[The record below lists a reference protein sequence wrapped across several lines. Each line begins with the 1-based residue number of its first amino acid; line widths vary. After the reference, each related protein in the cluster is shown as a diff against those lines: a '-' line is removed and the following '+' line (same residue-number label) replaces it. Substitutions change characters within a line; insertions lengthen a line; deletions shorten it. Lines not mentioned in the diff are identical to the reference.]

1 MARTNA
7 TNFSGA
13 LQFPYATAATDLF
26 HKEDVQTL
34 ALAVDQHDHSSGK
47 GLILATAAI
56 PANSITSAMIVN
68 GTITGADIATNTI
81 VGSNIAPQTI
91 VGGNLVDGTVGSQQ
105 ITDGGVAT
113 VDLAANAVTQARFL
127 TGTTANPTT
136 TSATLVDLPEVTL
149 TFTSGGTAAVSTQVL
164 IWLSGSFYDS
174 TVSAICTFGI
184 NIDSADVIIAPI
196 CAPGAGTGFIFIPTV
211 IYLTTLAPGAHTIKG
226 RWSTNAG
233 TLTCNQAQRVMSI
246 LELRR

>member
-91 VGGNLVDGTVGSQQ
+91 VGGNLVDGTIGSQQ
-105 ITDGGVAT
+105 LADGGVQT
-113 VDLAANAVTQARFL
+113 VDLAANVVTQLRQVL
-127 TGTTANPTT
+127 GSTANPTT
-136 TSATLVDLPEVTL
+136 TSSSLVDIPEMVL
-149 TFTSGGTAAVSTQVL
+149 TFTPTVAEVVQVVLLVTCYCSVSGALGTFA
-164 IWLSGSFYDS
+164 
-174 TVSAICTFGI
+174 I
-184 NIDSADVIIAPI
+184 NIDTADIWVANVGAPQ
-196 CAPGAGTGFIFIPTV
+196 AGTGGIYTV
-211 IYLTTLAPGAHTIKG
+211 TVVYQTSLSAASHTIKG
-226 RWSTNAG
+226 RWATSGG
-233 TLTCNQAQRVMSI
+233 TMTANQTARALQVV
-246 LELRR
+246 ECRR